1 MLSVGAL
8 YEPRQHMPALEA
20 QALNAEVL
28 CRYMYFPSD
37 PTLPLRCVCVSLQ
50 PRPNVIIRL
59 CSIECNFAMPLTD
72 PSNAPFQKDMG
83 KWAAVSNRT
92 YIWNCDSRP
101 LPNPCKSESVLPGLQ
116 TSRAKDARSLDVL
129 VCAQMSQTS
138 ALTSCL
144 SPIGNLLRRNISR
157 SCHLSDHPQ
166 THSI

>member
-1 MLSVGAL
+1 M
-8 YEPRQHMPALEA
+8 
-20 QALNAEVL
+20 
-28 CRYMYFPSD
+28 
-37 PTLPLRCVCVSLQ
+37 
-50 PRPNVIIRL
+50 IIRL

-72 PSNAPFQKDMG
+72 PSNAPFQKDMN

-92 YIWNCDSRP
+92 YIWNCEP
-101 LPNPCKSESVLPGLQ
+101 LNPCKSESVLPGLQ
-116 TSRAKDARSLDVL
+116 TSRTKDARSLDVF

-157 SCHLSDHPQ
+157 SCHLSEPQ